1 MPANFRPRRFA
12 RPRRLAPRD
21 PFRVCFTPVTLLG
34 FRLQGLA
41 PHRKCEPLS
50 RPVLSV
56 VRPTVSRLQLS
67 SPARDARLQ
76 SLGLPV
82 RPYRGGRNPIAAVP
96 LLTFAPLRLSAPQAG
111 GRTCDRRAGPRGPRL
126 RPGPPPSLRPATAG
140 GPTHAPMRFRPC
152 GPALRSVAH
161 LESWR
166 FLLAKA
172 PALLGF
178 LTSSRIGPL
187 RIPSGCR

>member
-1 MPANFRPRRFA
+1 MPATFRPRRFA
-12 RPRRLAPRD
+12 RPRRLTPRD
-21 PFRVCFTPVTLLG
+21 PFRVYFTPVTLLG

-41 PHRKCEPLS
+41 PHGKCEPLS
-50 RPVLSV
+50 RPVLSSFG
-56 VRPTVSRLQLS
+56 RPSPDPQLS

-82 RPYRGGRNPIAAVP
+82 RPYRGGRNPIAVVP
-96 LLTFAPLRLSAPQAG
+96 LVTFAPLRLSAPQAG
-111 GRTCDRRAGPRGPRL
+111 GRICDRHVRPCGPRF
-126 RPGPPPSLRPATAG
+126 RPGPPPSLRPATAAD
-140 GPTHAPMRFRPC
+140 PTHAPLRFRPC
-152 GPALRSVAH
+152 DPALRSVAR

-166 FLLAKA
+166 FLLAEA

-187 RIPSGCR
+187 RIPSGFR